1 MVGVPVAFSAAF
13 AFVVVLAFAFAL
25 AFAFDIFAD
34 IKSVAAARRIFG
46 GHVTILDE

>member
-25 AFAFDIFAD
+25 AFDIFAD
-34 IKSVAAARRIFG
+34 IKRVAAARRIFG
-46 GHVTILDE
+46 GHVTILVE